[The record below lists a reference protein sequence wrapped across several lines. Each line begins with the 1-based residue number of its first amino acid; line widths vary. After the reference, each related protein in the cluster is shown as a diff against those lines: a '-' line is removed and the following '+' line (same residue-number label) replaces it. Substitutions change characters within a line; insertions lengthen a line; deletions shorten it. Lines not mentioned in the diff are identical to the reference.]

1 MLISSHTGMN
11 SLSCMKSFRASQMKA
26 AFDCV
31 IGTTHFWLLPYRRW
45 LNFDGLEQPCPTQ
58 IAYWAKTYITI
69 LTRAAHWIT

>member
-31 IGTTHFWLLPYRRW
+31 IGTTHF
-45 LNFDGLEQPCPTQ
+45 
-58 IAYWAKTYITI
+58 
-69 LTRAAHWIT
+69 